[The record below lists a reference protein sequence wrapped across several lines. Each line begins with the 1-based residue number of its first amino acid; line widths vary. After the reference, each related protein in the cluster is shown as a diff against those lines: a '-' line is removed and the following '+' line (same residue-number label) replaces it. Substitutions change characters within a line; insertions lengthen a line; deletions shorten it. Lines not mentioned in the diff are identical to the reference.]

1 MCRKEGC
8 KKTKEPWCGDHT
20 KYGIKEELEKD
31 GKKVCSNLERRGCT
45 ETVETTNPNIKQ
57 CEKCRRTEREAD
69 KKRREKIKKSNE
81 NLCYK
86 CGKIFESYKTKN
98 NEDSTKCEHCMEA
111 QRKIEDKRNRD
122 NRDYAKEMENNPVRR
137 EKRRLYEEKRNKILK
152 PYQEYRARRIQLI
165 GLDEFHR
172 INNENAVENRKK
184 NIEKD
189 KDYYKESNK
198 NKSENIDYKYNIHI
212 NRCKRD
218 GIECELT
225 EEEIKE
231 FFKEECFYCGELGN
245 NGIDRIEND
254 IGYNVDN
261 CVSCC
266 SMCNYMKACL
276 DSITFIDRAKFILI
290 NQGKL
295 ISDEQIDY
303 VIFRDVS
310 YKPTYLSC
318 KNKAKERNKSFS
330 LSKEQF
336 HDIIKNECYICG
348 KPNDDKHQN
357 GIDRVSNETGYTLE
371 NSKSCCGECNY
382 MKKDYDLNDMLNK
395 LYEIYNNCQ
404 SEKLPEVIKRQIF
417 SINPTGRIKMTKED
431 KEENARIR
439 KIENDKIM
447 NEKNSPEK
455 SAERRFQKKKDYDA
469 FRALES

>member
-20 KYGIKEELEKD
+20 KYGIKEELEKE

-45 ETVETTNPNIKQ
+45 ETVETTKQ
-57 CEKCRRTEREAD
+57 CEKCRRKDREAD

-86 CGKIFESYKTKN
+86 CGKIFESYKTNN
-98 NEDSTKCEHCMEA
+98 NEDSTKCERCMEA

-137 EKRRLYEEKRNKILK
+137 EKKRLYDEKRNKILK
-152 PYQEYRARRIQLI
+152 PYQEHRARQIELL
-165 GLDEFHR
+165 GLENYR
-172 INNENAVENRKK
+172 KIEAEKMKEYRKNNPEKFILLNKTQKENVGRK
-184 NIEKD
+184 N
-189 KDYYKESNK
+189 
-198 NKSENIDYKYNIHI
+198 YNHI

-276 DSITFIDRAKFILI
+276 DPITFIDRAKFILI

-303 VIFRDVS
+303 GIFRDILSKSVS
-310 YKPTYLSC
+310 FSGYKCSSI
-318 KNKAKERNKSFS
+318 KRNKSFS

-336 HDIIKNECYICG
+336 DDIIKNECYICG

-382 MKKDYDLNDMLNK
+382 MKKDFDLNDMLNK

-404 SEKLPEVIKRQIF
+404 SEKLPEVIVPQIF

-439 KIENDKIM
+439 KIENDNIM
-447 NEKNSPEK
+447 NEKHSPEK
-455 SAERRFQKKKDYDA
+455 STERRIQKKKEYA
-469 FRALES
+469 AARALES